1 MTIDMLLIKKVGE
14 HIVIINEEMKVV
26 SDIPD
31 ATFTIQGETVVI
43 KSKGK
48 TAVELPK
55 SQTGVL
61 YL

>member
-1 MTIDMLLIKKVGE
+1 MKIDMMLIKKVGE
-14 HIVIINEEMKVV
+14 HILVMNETLEVV
-26 SDIPD
+26 KDFPD
-31 ATFTIQGETVVI
+31 ATFTIQDETVII